1 MIRFK
6 IFGMGLIISMWLFC
20 HLSSQGQNNTNR
32 QEKIKNIVTVEDSLH
47 KTRVTFPGGNVEV
60 DEMNDT
66 ITRITIGRR
75 RFDIIENPGSYTRI
89 QMVRKPLEK
98 FKGNW
103 AGFDLGLNN
112 FFSTPFDSYLPP
124 ENRWMD
130 LNGGKSVSVGFNLCQ
145 HSIGLQKYRR
155 NLGIV
160 TGAGWTIN
168 NYRLDS
174 PNILR
179 RGDDGQTTYEVTDR
193 SVDKN
198 KLVTSYLI
206 VPVLLEWQSG
216 TEDKEKDFYFNAG
229 LYGSFRLGS
238 HTKVVFNDGGGK
250 EKEKWREDLN
260 INAFKYGFM
269 VRTGY
274 KWIRLYAK
282 CDLTP
287 LFEKGRGP
295 ELYPWTVG
303 MTLLR
308 F

>member
-6 IFGMGLIISMWLFC
+6 IYKIGWIVVLWAICPVIG
-20 HLSSQGQNNTNR
+20 QGQNDSTR
-32 QEKIKNIVTVEDSLH
+32 QEKIKNIVTVEESLH

-75 RFDIIENPGSYTRI
+75 RFDIIENPGVHTRI
-89 QMVRKPLEK
+89 QMVRKPLEA
-98 FKGNW
+98 FKGHW
-103 AGFDLGLNN
+103 AGFDLGLSN

-124 ENRWMD
+124 DDRWMD
-130 LNGGKSVSVGFNLCQ
+130 LNSGKSASVGINLFQ
-145 HSIGLQKYRR
+145 HSIGLQQYRR
-155 NLGIV
+155 NLGFV

-174 PNILR
+174 RNILR
-179 RGDDGQTTYEVTDR
+179 RGDDGQTTYEATDR

-198 KLVTSYLI
+198 KLVTSFLT
-206 VPVLLEWQSG
+206 VPVLLEWQPG
-216 TEDKEKDFYFNAG
+216 PKGEEKDFFING
-229 LYGSFRLGS
+229 GFYGSFRLGS
-238 HTKVVFNDGGGK
+238 HTKVIFHDGGGK

-260 INAFKYGFM
+260 INAFKYGAM

-303 MTLLR
+303 LTLVP